1 MHPVVTTTKG
11 KLKGSK
17 EDGISLFKGIPFAT
31 PPVGDLR
38 WQAPEPVDPWSGERE
53 ALKFGFSA
61 MQATNTTPI
70 QELIGIPT
78 EATKEDCLYLNVWTP
93 GLDNKKRPV
102 MVWIHGGG
110 NTMGS
115 GSQPRANGKFLA
127 QQGDVVIVTAN
138 YRLGA
143 FGFLYLPELGASGNE
158 ALLDQAAA
166 LRWVRQEIENFGGD
180 PSNVTVFGQSA
191 GGMDIVQ
198 LMGIEAA
205 KDCFDKAVPMSG
217 SLSPQASR
225 DEASAIAAKFIE
237 KFGGIDKLKKASAEE
252 ITAYQIEL
260 APALGQGA
268 RFGPVLDGKV
278 IKEDTADR
286 IAVGV
291 QTKDMPIM
299 IGCTR
304 DEMAL
309 FLVPNP
315 ALANLTIEG
324 LEAMAMPIFGDK
336 TKTII
341 QAHKEARK
349 SRGQDVS
356 PLSLWIAIMTDQSFR
371 LPAIRLAELQSKHTS
386 NTWMY
391 LFDYESPSW
400 EGRLGASH
408 SIDIPFIWGTH
419 GIKSMKEYCGQG
431 EAVSRLSDVMMET
444 YLAFARNG
452 DPSNEALPDWPRYD
466 SRVRA
471 TMRLG
476 EKCFIENAPMD
487 EERCA
492 VVDG

>member
-1 MHPVVTTTKG
+1 MSPVVMTTKG
-11 KLKGSK
+11 KLRGVE
-17 EDGISLFKGIPFAT
+17 EDGISIFRGIPFAT
-31 PPVGDLR
+31 PPVGNLR
-38 WQAPEPVDPWSGERE
+38 WQAPEPVAPWSGERE
-53 ALKFGFSA
+53 VLKFGFSA
-61 MQATNTTPI
+61 MQAPNTTPI

-127 QQGDVVIVTAN
+127 ERGDVVIVTTN

-158 ALLDQAAA
+158 ALLDQVAA
-166 LRWVRQEIENFGGD
+166 LKWVRQEIENFGGD

-191 GGMDIVQ
+191 GGVDIVQ

-205 KDCFDKAVPMSG
+205 KGCFDKAVPMSG

-225 DEASAIAAKFIE
+225 DEASAIAAKFID
-237 KFGGIDKLKKASAEE
+237 KFGGVEKLKKASAEE
-252 ITAYQIEL
+252 IMAYQIEL

-268 RFGPVLDGKV
+268 RFGSVLDGQV
-278 IKEDTADR
+278 IKEDAADR
-286 IAVGV
+286 IAVGA

-299 IGCTR
+299 IGCTH

-309 FLVPNP
+309 FLVPNS
-315 ALANLTIEG
+315 ALADLTIEG
-324 LEAMAMPIFGDK
+324 LEAMATPIFGYK

-341 QAHKEARK
+341 QAHEKARK

-371 LPAIRLAELQSKHTS
+371 LPAIRVAELQSKHTPD
-386 NTWMY
+386 TWMY

-419 GIKSMKEYCGQG
+419 GIDSMKEYCGQG
-431 EAVSRLSDVMMET
+431 ETVSRLSDVMMET

-452 DPSNEALPDWPRYD
+452 DPANGALPDWPRYD
-466 SRVRA
+466 SQNRA

-487 EERCA
+487 EERRA
-492 VVDG
+492 VIEG

>member
-11 KLKGSK
+11 KLKGIE
-17 EDGISLFKGIPFAT
+17 EDGISVFRGIPFAA

-38 WQAPEPVDPWSGERE
+38 WQAPEPVAPWSGERE
-53 ALKFGFSA
+53 ALKFGSSA
-61 MQATNTTPI
+61 MQGLNTTPI

-78 EATKEDCLYLNVWTP
+78 EETKEDCLYLNVWTP

-127 QQGDVVIVTAN
+127 ERGDVVMVTTN

-158 ALLDQAAA
+158 ALLDQVAA
-166 LRWVRQEIENFGGD
+166 LKWVRQEIENFGGD
-180 PSNVTVFGQSA
+180 PANVTVFGQSA
-191 GGMDIVQ
+191 GGVDIVQ
-198 LMGIEAA
+198 LMGLEAA
-205 KDCFDKAVPMSG
+205 KNCFDKAVPMSG
-217 SLSPQASR
+217 SLSSQASKS
-225 DEASAIAAKFIE
+225 EASAIAAKFIE
-237 KFGGIDKLKKASAEE
+237 KFGGIEKLKNTSAQE
-252 ITAYQIEL
+252 IMAYQIEL

-268 RFGPVLDGKV
+268 RFGSVLDGQV
-278 IKEDTADR
+278 IKEDAADR
-286 IAVGV
+286 IAVGA
-291 QTKDMPIM
+291 QTKGMPIM

-304 DEMAL
+304 DELAL
-309 FLVPNP
+309 FFVPNP
-315 ALANLTIEG
+315 ALADLTIEG
-324 LEAMAMPIFGDK
+324 LEAVAEPIFGDK
-336 TKTII
+336 IKTII
-341 QAHKEARK
+341 QVHEKARK
-349 SRGQDVS
+349 SRGQDVA
-356 PLSLWIAIMTDQSFR
+356 PLSLWIAMMTDQLFR
-371 LPAIRLAELQSKHTS
+371 LPAIRVAELQSKHTP

-452 DPSNEALPDWPRYD
+452 DPSNESLPDWPRYD
-466 SRVRA
+466 AQTRA

-487 EERCA
+487 EERRA
-492 VVDG
+492 VVEG